1 MQTKI
6 LCYLRQDVLQH
17 YAILMVV
24 DGLGEILL
32 EEDKE
37 ALGTAGGLV
46 SGGGAGLCSGGS
58 VCDGWLCGV
67 VCSELSGKV
76 GREIGNGRARGKREL
91 LHDTDM
97 GIFSLNTESVR
108 RAKSDARLAC
118 AAGLYALISRR

>member
-1 MQTKI
+1 
-6 LCYLRQDVLQH
+6 
-17 YAILMVV
+17 MVV

-46 SGGGAGLCSGGS
+46 SGGGAGLCPGGS
-58 VCDGWLCGV
+58 VCDGWLGGV

-76 GREIGNGRARGKREL
+76 GRELGNSRAWGKREL

-97 GIFSLNTESVR
+97 GILGLNTGSAW
-108 RAKSDARLAC
+108 RAKRDFGLA
-118 AAGLYALISRR
+118 